1 MANCFDVDPVVENT
15 LKLLRNHVSSGLN
28 ERDRRL
34 LFSSFSLSL
43 GYGGVSYV
51 SSVTGLSRN
60 TLSKGEKELQRLS
73 QACDQTE
80 PIPDA
85 NDQVSDT
92 ESNVT
97 AEPHVDKETVDEPS
111 AMVDPLPSED
121 PEIEIV
127 TEKVKHPILSP
138 SELIDRILSRSSKR
152 IPDSKRQRKKG
163 GGRKS
168 AVESDPELMDA
179 VLAIVSENTYGNP
192 ESILVHT
199 NLSLRKIVDEIQKR
213 YGKKTNPNVV
223 SYCLRAQ
230 GYSLQQN
237 AKLEQVGNQHIDK
250 EAQFNHI
257 NETADKF
264 IKEGNPV
271 ISIDCKKKENV
282 GNFKNAGKE
291 YQKSKSPRKVN
302 DHDFYVPELGKVAP
316 YGVYTLNDNTGFINL
331 GTSHDTAEFS
341 VESIRAWW
349 YTVGVNTF
357 SDASMLYITCDG
369 GGSNASNSRLF
380 KMEIASLATEIGLPI
395 QVSHFPPGT
404 SKWNKIEHRL
414 FAMISKN
421 WAGKPL
427 VSVETIVSLIGS
439 TTTKTGLKVICKV
452 DKNHYE
458 TGLKVSDADFDSIDI
473 EYINIG
479 TSNKWN
485 YIIRGFKLLN

>member
-1 MANCFDVDPVVENT
+1 MANCFDVGPVVENT
-15 LKLLRNHVSSGLN
+15 LKLLRNHVSSSLN

-92 ESNVT
+92 EFNVT

-111 AMVDPLPSED
+111 AMVDSLPSED

-199 NLSLRKIVDEIQKR
+199 NLSLRKMVLLKS
-213 YGKKTNPNVV
+213 VLV
-223 SYCLRAQ
+223 SHKFC
-230 GYSLQQN
+230 
-237 AKLEQVGNQHIDK
+237 VGNRTKPTHI
-250 EAQFNHI
+250 
-257 NETADKF
+257 
-264 IKEGNPV
+264 
-271 ISIDCKKKENV
+271 
-282 GNFKNAGKE
+282 
-291 YQKSKSPRKVN
+291 
-302 DHDFYVPELGKVAP
+302 L
-316 YGVYTLNDNTGFINL
+316 
-331 GTSHDTAEFS
+331 
-341 VESIRAWW
+341 
-349 YTVGVNTF
+349 
-357 SDASMLYITCDG
+357 
-369 GGSNASNSRLF
+369 
-380 KMEIASLATEIGLPI
+380 
-395 QVSHFPPGT
+395 
-404 SKWNKIEHRL
+404 
-414 FAMISKN
+414 
-421 WAGKPL
+421 
-427 VSVETIVSLIGS
+427 
-439 TTTKTGLKVICKV
+439 
-452 DKNHYE
+452 
-458 TGLKVSDADFDSIDI
+458 
-473 EYINIG
+473 
-479 TSNKWN
+479 
-485 YIIRGFKLLN
+485 